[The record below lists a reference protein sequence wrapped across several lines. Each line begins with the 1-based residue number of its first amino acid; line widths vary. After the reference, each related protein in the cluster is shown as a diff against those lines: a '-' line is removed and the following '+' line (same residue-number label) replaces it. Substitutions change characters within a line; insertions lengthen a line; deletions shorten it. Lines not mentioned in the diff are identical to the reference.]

1 MPPAKPPIP
10 NNAADKA
17 ARLFREAGGTLRAA
31 GALRAGIHPRT
42 LQAMRKAGVI
52 DRVSRGI
59 YRLTDASL
67 ISNPDLVVVAHKAPT
82 AVVCLISAL
91 AFHGITTQIPHQVDI
106 AVAPG
111 ARTPKLE
118 HPPVRVYR
126 FGGRSLTK
134 GVEKHTIDGTP
145 VRVFSAAKTVADC
158 FKFRN
163 RIGIDVAVEALR
175 AHLRMRG
182 KNVDEL
188 IRFAEIDRVRK
199 VMMPYIEAIV

>member
-1 MPPAKPPIP
+1 MSQPKPSIP
-10 NNAADKA
+10 TNAAEKA
-17 ARLFREAGGTLRAA
+17 ARLFRESGGTLRAA
-31 GALRAGIHPRT
+31 AALRAGIHPRT
-42 LQAMRKAGVI
+42 LHAMREAGVI

-67 ISNPDLVVVAHKAPT
+67 VTNPDLVVVAHKVPT

-91 AFHGITTQIPHQVDI
+91 AFHGITTQIPHKVDI

-126 FGGRSLTK
+126 FGGKSLTE

-145 VRVFSAAKTVADC
+145 VCIFSAVKTVADC

-175 AHLRMRG
+175 DYLRKRG

-199 VMMPYIEAIV
+199 IMMPYIEAIL